1 MTTKTK
7 DVCSYRAFVCGALLV
22 ATLTAV
28 ASSISIASAQPGG
41 GASEHAPIVPEGEEC
56 SAGAMQT
63 ILKDYSSNGQ
73 ALSTADCERFNGV
86 GDAGA
91 AEMSR
96 VPGWGSVWKCI
107 KKMCGYADDVPK
119 KPKVEPDFPDGPR
132 KPKVDPDLPDG
143 PQKPKKPTTDYPE
156 FKGKKA
162 CKPDGDCSVAKSYCL
177 NVLPDIPPDTYHAG
191 KQRLCRHQMDKIAAC
206 IQEFA
211 VQAAAG
217 CDHVKKKADVSGWII
232 DVPIAVYLA
241 EFTAALTNCAK
252 CSNGKQIYNS
262 EIFDI
267 E

>member
-1 MTTKTK
+1 MTIKTK
-7 DVCSYRAFVCGALLV
+7 VVCSYRAFVCGALLV
-22 ATLTAV
+22 ATLTGV

-73 ALSTADCERFNGV
+73 SLSTADCERLTGV

-107 KKMCGYADDVPK
+107 KRMCGYADDVPK
-119 KPKVEPDFPDGPR
+119 

-143 PQKPKKPTTDYPE
+143 PQKPKKPKTDYPD

-162 CKPDGDCSVAKSYCL
+162 CKPDRTCSDTKLYCSK
-177 NVLPDIPPDTYHAG
+177 VQPDIAPDTYYDATQS
-191 KQRLCRHQMDKIAAC
+191 KCRRYMATIAAC
-206 IQEFA
+206 LQEFA

-217 CDHVKKKADVSGWII
+217 CDHMKKQLESGQII
-232 DVPIAVYLA
+232 EVPITVYLA

-252 CSNGKQIYNS
+252 CSNGETLVNS
-262 EIFDI
+262 EVWDI